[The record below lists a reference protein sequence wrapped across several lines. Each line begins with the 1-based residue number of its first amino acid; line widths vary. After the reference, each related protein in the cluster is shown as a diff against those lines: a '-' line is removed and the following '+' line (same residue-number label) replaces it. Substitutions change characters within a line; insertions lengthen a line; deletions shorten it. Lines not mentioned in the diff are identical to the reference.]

1 MRWFYIVEIIPTV
14 VLTMAWCFLFFLILF
29 PRLAI
34 FLNFLQRLRCRVVN
48 WFVYAG
54 LGMSGATMPQITQHF
69 PHRGG
74 HACSS
79 TMGRW
84 CDSGV
89 VWEAVLVAG
98 KALVQWESAKGLERL
113 TESRMT
119 NGGAADP
126 GARAALAYIP
136 VAILMCAIISY
147 IDLITVDQ

>member
-1 MRWFYIVEIIPTV
+1 MV
-14 VLTMAWCFLFFLILF
+14 ILHSWDHPNCYF
-29 PRLAI
+29 NNGVMFSILSHSFSTTCY
-34 FLNFLQRLRCRVVN
+34 FLNFLQSLRCRVVN
-48 WFVYAG
+48 CFVYAR

-89 VWEAVLVAG
+89 VWEAVLLG
-98 KALVQWESAKGLERL
+98 RKALVQWESAKGLERL
-113 TESRMT
+113 TDSRMT
-119 NGGAADP
+119 NDGAADP